1 VMESEGFETF
11 LEVTGKAAGLVR
23 KAAKFV
29 P

>member
-1 VMESEGFETF
+1 MESEGFENF
-11 LEVTGKAAGLVR
+11 LEVTGKAAGVVR

>member
-1 VMESEGFETF
+1 MESEGFQSF
-11 LEVTGKAAGLVR
+11 LEVTGKAAGVVR